1 MEVAVGGSIGASS
14 EPETSSEVVGLTA
27 AMIILAFTFGTLV
40 AMGMP
45 ILSAIFGLVAGLSL
59 IGLLA
64 NVVTVPS
71 IGPTLATMIGLGV
84 GIDYALF
91 LVSRYR
97 SERADGRPTD
107 EAIAIAVATSGT
119 AIVFAGTTVVI
130 ALVTLIVA
138 GIPLVTSLGYSAAFA
153 VLTAV
158 LAAIT
163 WLPALF
169 SIAGRHIDSLR
180 LPAFLRPK
188 PKPHGAGA
196 WGAWGR
202 FVTRHPWRCIAL
214 TMAIL
219 LPLIVPVFSLEL
231 GQEDVGATPRS
242 TTERKAYD
250 LMASGFGVGYNGPL
264 IVAVA
269 LEPPAKADPEVV
281 QQEKQAKSLQAKLE
295 SEQQQGEAEAAELN
309 DQADALEAEQGSLEA
324 QQAALEEQGAALGV
338 ERAELERQRDELA
351 TRRTLKKQLGELVAE
366 AKPIARR
373 TAKLSAQEAALHA
386 RLGALREI
394 KDRIRSRLAQADRPP
409 QRERLERRL
418 ARVQSRQAKLRTE
431 LSQVRKARNANER
444 GRKRSRGRRAR
455 YARRRWRSASRERRW
470 RARPAPPHSRPSR
483 SGRTSSSSNSR
494 RPRPRSR
501 RRT

>member
-1 MEVAVGGSIGASS
+1 M
-14 EPETSSEVVGLTA
+14 VGLTA

-97 SERADGRPTD
+97 SERAEGRPTD

-202 FVTRHPWRCIAL
+202 FVTKHPWRCIAL

-231 GQEDVGATPRS
+231 GQEDVGATPKS

-250 LMASGFGVGYNGPL
+250 LMA
-264 IVAVA
+264 
-269 LEPPAKADPEVV
+269 AD
-281 QQEKQAKSLQAKLE
+281 
-295 SEQQQGEAEAAELN
+295 
-309 DQADALEAEQGSLEA
+309 
-324 QQAALEEQGAALGV
+324 
-338 ERAELERQRDELA
+338 
-351 TRRTLKKQLGELVAE
+351 
-366 AKPIARR
+366 
-373 TAKLSAQEAALHA
+373 
-386 RLGALREI
+386 
-394 KDRIRSRLAQADRPP
+394 
-409 QRERLERRL
+409 
-418 ARVQSRQAKLRTE
+418 
-431 LSQVRKARNANER
+431 
-444 GRKRSRGRRAR
+444 
-455 YARRRWRSASRERRW
+455 SASATT
-470 RARPAPPHSRPSR
+470 AR
-483 SGRTSSSSNSR
+483 
-494 RPRPRSR
+494 
-501 RRT
+501 